1 MIYWFTG
8 QPCAGKTTLAKLLKY
23 ELGDT
28 PFMIDGDDMRDL
40 FSNKD
45 YSIKGRVENVGTA
58 QRIAHYLHNQG
69 KDVIVSLVS
78 PYIDQR
84 EDFKKLLGDN
94 IKEIYVHTSE
104 ARERDHFAAVAYV
117 APKENFIDIDTTSD
131 SPMESIN
138 KILNKIDIKKNAV
151 GSLLNELPPEDYQLD
166 N

>member
-8 QPCAGKTTLAKLLKY
+8 QPAHGKTILANMLKKRLLHDAY
-23 ELGDT
+23 R
-28 PFMIDGDDMRDL
+28 IDGDDMREL

-94 IKEIYVHTSE
+94 VKEIYVHTSE
-104 ARERDHFAAVAYV
+104 SRERDHFKAEAYI
-117 APKENFIDIDTTSD
+117 APKENFIDIDTTNDTIEQSFQ
-131 SPMESIN
+131 
-138 KILNKIDIKKNAV
+138 KILNQI
-151 GSLLNELPPEDYQLD
+151 
-166 N
+166 

>member
-8 QPCAGKTTLAKLLKY
+8 QPGSGKTTLAKILEEKFK
-23 ELGDT
+23 EN
-28 PFMIDGDDMRDL
+28 PFNHPYMIDGDDMREL

-69 KDVIVSLVS
+69 RDVIVALVS

-104 ARERDHFAAVAYV
+104 ARERDHFKAAAYI
-117 APKENFIDIDTTSD
+117 APKENFIDIDTTGDTPIQSFK
-131 SPMESIN
+131 
-138 KILNKIDIKKNAV
+138 KIF
-151 GSLLNELPPEDYQLD
+151 NEI
-166 N
+166 

>member
-8 QPCAGKTTLAKLLKY
+8 QPCAGKTTLAKMLEKHIVDNVY
-23 ELGDT
+23 
-28 PFMIDGDDMRDL
+28 MIDGDDMREL

-69 KDVIVSLVS
+69 QDVIVSLVS

-104 ARERDHFAAVAYV
+104 ARERDHFKSSAYI
-117 APKENFIDIDTTSD
+117 APKENFIDIDTTED
-131 SPMESIN
+131 TPEESLK
-138 KILNKIDIKKNAV
+138 KILDEI
-151 GSLLNELPPEDYQLD
+151 
-166 N
+166 

>member
-8 QPCAGKTTLAKLLKY
+8 QPCAGKTTLAKLLQH
-23 ELGDT
+23 ELPVA

-104 ARERDHFAAVAYV
+104 SRERDHFKSEAYI
-117 APKENFIDIDTTSD
+117 APRENFIDIDTTKD
-131 SPMESIN
+131 APKESIK
-138 KILNKIDIKKNAV
+138 KILNQI
-151 GSLLNELPPEDYQLD
+151 
-166 N
+166 